1 MPSTVEHNEK
11 SQTAP
16 EAKNDAPVQ
25 NFENPKWLTAELF
38 EKLLK
43 DTVANYKSIK
53 CFETKPALAPG
64 ENYVTIILRVHI
76 DIELVDGTPKSL
88 SYILKLP
95 QEVEAYKDMM
105 RKHNIFEIEY
115 RMYHE
120 VVPEF
125 EQLYRQSGIELNFSA
140 KCYHIEAP
148 SEFGVILLQDMRPL
162 GYKNANR
169 LEGLDLEHTQAVLER
184 LAQWHAASAVRV
196 ETKGLYP
203 ELFNKGMLAAAGGDS
218 FTNFIISI
226 KSHVFESV
234 KAIEGSEAYI
244 DSVTN
249 TLDKMVGEI
258 LRTEGYD
265 SSEFNV
271 LNHGDCWCNNMMF
284 KYDSEGKL
292 EDALLVDYQ
301 MINYGSPAKDLH
313 YFLTSSTRYE
323 LKVNRFDY
331 FIKFYH
337 DNLYF
342 GGNAVLVKNLML
354 LKYPKKPPTLK
365 DMHIAML
372 KHGLCGFA
380 AAVGAMPAA
389 LLESNSDATIDGFVG
404 ETEAGARF
412 RNALYTNPSFRKHM
426 EIVVPFMN
434 NRGVFE
440 M

>member
-1 MPSTVEHNEK
+1 MPSTGEHKEK
-11 SQTAP
+11 SHTTP
-16 EAKNDAPVQ
+16 EAKNGAPVQ
-25 NFENPKWLTAELF
+25 TVENPKWLTAELF

-43 DTVANYKSIK
+43 DTVTNYKSIK
-53 CFETKPALAPG
+53 CFEAKPALAAG
-64 ENYVTIILRVHI
+64 ENYVTIILRVNI

-125 EQLYRQSGIELNFSA
+125 EQLYRLSGIELNFSA

-169 LEGLDLEHTQAVLER
+169 LEGLDLEHTQAVLKR

-203 ELFNKGMLAAAGGDS
+203 ELFNKGMLAAAGGDYFKS
-218 FTNFIISI
+218 FIVSI
-226 KSHVFESV
+226 KSHVLESI
-234 KAIEGSEAYI
+234 KAIEGSQAYI
-244 DSVTN
+244 GSVSN
-249 TLDKMVGEI
+249 TLDKIVSEL
-258 LRTEGYD
+258 LRAEGYD

-271 LNHGDCWCNNMMF
+271 LNHGDCWCNNVMF
-284 KYDSEGKL
+284 KYDSEGKI

-301 MINYGSPAKDLH
+301 MIHYGSPAKDLH
-313 YFLTSSTRYE
+313 YFLTSSTRYD

-337 DNLYF
+337 DNL
-342 GGNAVLVKNLML
+342 VKNLEL

-365 DMHIAML
+365 DIHIAMV

-380 AAVGAMPAA
+380 AAVGVMPAA
-389 LLESNSDATIDGFVG
+389 LLESNSDATIDGFAG

-412 RNALYTNPSFRKHM
+412 KNALYTNPSFRKHM

-434 NRGVFE
+434 NRGAFE